1 MNFERHKGQVA
12 LVTGGSRGIG
22 RATSLQL
29 AREGATVVVNY
40 HQRREAAQEVVSE
53 IEAHGGSALALQ
65 ADVSDRQAVQAMVDQ
80 AVQKVSAID
89 ILVNNAGILLQ
100 GSLLDYKDEELE
112 RMWEINVK
120 GVIHC
125 SAAVAPL
132 MIEKNFGRII
142 NLSSIAAL
150 GTGFKGTSFYAATK
164 GAVLILTRRFAYEL
178 GADGISVNAICP
190 GYIAT
195 DMVLEGKTSEEIQV
209 SLDQVAAKS
218 MLGRAGRPQDI
229 ASVISFLAS
238 QEAGFVTGQTVTVDG
253 GRMDFLTH
261 S

>member
-1 MNFERHKGQVA
+1 MNFERHKDRVA

-29 AREGATVVVNY
+29 AREGAMVFVNY

-80 AVQKVSAID
+80 IVQKISTID

-100 GSLLDYKDEELE
+100 GSLLDYQDEELD

-125 SAAVAPL
+125 SAVVAPL
-132 MIEKNFGRII
+132 MIEKKFGRII

-195 DMVLEGKTSEEIQV
+195 DMVMEGKTSEEIQV

-218 MLGRAGRPQDI
+218 MLGRAGQPQDI

-238 QEAGFVTGQTVTVDG
+238 QEAGFMTGQTVTADG
-253 GRMDFLTH
+253 GRIDFLSH

>member
-1 MNFERHKGQVA
+1 MNFERHKDRVA

-22 RATSLQL
+22 RATSIQL
-29 AREGATVVVNY
+29 AREGAMVFVNY

-53 IEAHGGSALALQ
+53 IEAHGGDALALQ

-80 AVQKVSAID
+80 VVQKTSTID
-89 ILVNNAGILLQ
+89 ILVNNAGILLL
-100 GSLLDYKDEELE
+100 GNLLDYQDEELD

-125 SAAVAPL
+125 SALVTPL
-132 MIEKNFGRII
+132 MIEKKFGRII

-195 DMVLEGKTSEEIQV
+195 DMVMEGKTSEEIQV
-209 SLDQVAAKS
+209 ALDQVTAKS
-218 MLGRAGRPQDI
+218 MLGRAGQPQDI

-238 QEAGFVTGQTVTVDG
+238 QEAGFMTGQTVTVDG
-253 GRMDFLTH
+253 GRMDFLSH